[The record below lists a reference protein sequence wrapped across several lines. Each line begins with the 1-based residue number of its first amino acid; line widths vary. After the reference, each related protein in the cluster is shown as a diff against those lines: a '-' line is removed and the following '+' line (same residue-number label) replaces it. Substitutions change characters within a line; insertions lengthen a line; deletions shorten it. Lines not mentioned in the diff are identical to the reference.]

1 MPVQLVFAFVTNSYI
16 VGYLNGRIYTGAS
29 KAVCVPG
36 LSCYSCPGALGACPL
51 GSFQAM
57 LGARDFRFPF
67 YITGLLT
74 VIGILFGR
82 FVCGWLCP
90 FGLVQDLLYK
100 LPFAKKI
107 IRLPGDKILRFVK
120 YGILIGFVILFPL
133 FVVDIAGQGQAGF
146 CKWICPSGTFM
157 AGWPLYLT
165 SELIRDATGLLFAW
179 KSLIL
184 AVLLILSIFVFRPFC
199 SYLCPLGAFYGLFNP
214 IAFYRMQIDE
224 KLCIKCGTCKSVCKF
239 SIPVYDVPNSKEC
252 IRCGECVKA
261 CPVGAIE
268 KKIAWTR

>member
-1 MPVQLVFAFVTNSYI
+1 MKLQKKKASLGFYF
-16 VGYLNGRIYTGAS
+16 NGFEFDDSIM
-29 KAVCVPG
+29 VV
-36 LSCYSCPGALGACPL
+36 
-51 GSFQAM
+51 
-57 LGARDFRFPF
+57 
-67 YITGLLT
+67 
-74 VIGILFGR
+74 
-82 FVCGWLCP
+82 
-90 FGLVQDLLYK
+90 K
-100 LPFAKKI
+100 LP
-107 IRLPGDKILRFVK
+107 
-120 YGILIGFVILFPL
+120 
-133 FVVDIAGQGQAGF
+133 
-146 CKWICPSGTFM
+146 
-157 AGWPLYLT
+157 
-165 SELIRDATGLLFAW
+165 
-179 KSLIL
+179 SLIL